1 VSAPFRLPEP
11 LPRGESVI
19 WIGRPDWRR
28 LALRAFHI
36 RAVAIYFGLLAL
48 WRVASGIA
56 DGETAVAASMAA
68 LWVVVPGSMACG
80 VLALLAWLSA
90 WTTRYIITS
99 RRVIMQFGVALPMT
113 LNIPFSVIESASL
126 KAYRDGTGDIPLT
139 TNGPDRVAYLLL
151 WPHARPWRA
160 ARAEPMLRS
169 IPDARHVAEILSCA
183 LAGTATVP
191 AVAGQA
197 DERATAEAPLSAA
210 AGPAAAAA

>member
-11 LPRGESVI
+11 LPRGESVV
-19 WIGRPDWRR
+19 WIGRPDWRG
-28 LALRAFHI
+28 LALRAFHV
-36 RAVAIYFGLLAL
+36 RAVAIYFGLLAV
-48 WRVASGIA
+48 WRIASGIA
-56 DGETAVAASMAA
+56 DGETALAASMAA
-68 LWVVVPGSMACG
+68 LWVVVPGGLACG

-90 WTTRYIITS
+90 WSSRYIITS

-113 LNIPFSVIESASL
+113 LNIPFSVIESAAL
-126 KAYRDGTGDIPLT
+126 KAYGDGTGDIPLA

-169 IPDARHVAEILSCA
+169 IPDATRVAEILSRA

-191 AVAGQA
+191 AAPGQA
-197 DERATAEAPLSAA
+197 DERATAEAPSSAA